1 MAEYDIFI
9 DVGLK
14 SEQRYSAMTPG
25 MEGRQLST
33 VTLEALERKIKQET
47 EVELRDPT
55 TSENFRARVIFSS
68 NPEDLPGADKLWLV
82 GIHGKVR
89 NEPWAVR
96 ILERIDEE
104 EGEVQLLAR
113 RRPSLT
119 ERRGKILEDL
129 LKEREKK
136 RMDHVD
142 EK

>member
-1 MAEYDIFI
+1 M
-9 DVGLK
+9 
-14 SEQRYSAMTPG
+14 SPG
-25 MEGRQLST
+25 EGRQISI
-33 VTLEALERKIKQET
+33 VTLEDLETKIKQET

-55 TSENFRARVIFSS
+55 TSENFRAKVIFSS

-82 GIHGKVR
+82 GVHGKVR
-89 NEPWAVR
+89 NEPWAVK

-104 EGEVQLLAR
+104 EGEVQLLVR

-119 ERRGKILEDL
+119 ERRGKFLEEL

-136 RMDHVD
+136 RTDHKD